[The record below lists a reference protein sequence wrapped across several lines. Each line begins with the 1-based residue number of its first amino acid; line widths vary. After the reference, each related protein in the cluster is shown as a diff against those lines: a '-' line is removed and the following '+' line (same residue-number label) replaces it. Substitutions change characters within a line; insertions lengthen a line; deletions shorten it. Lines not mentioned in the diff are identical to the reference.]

1 MGGIGKNGGRV
12 PKRGLMG
19 ARTPLS
25 AVSSKVITT
34 SFASRLTGPSG
45 MKLLNTYKPFTAR
58 AVVPRAAYCLVF
70 AFTYGSCLKVAVVL
84 SVN

>member
-1 MGGIGKNGGRV
+1 
-12 PKRGLMG
+12 
-19 ARTPLS
+19 
-25 AVSSKVITT
+25 
-34 SFASRLTGPSG
+34 